1 MHVKEVDTY
10 VFLYPFLRDSCIVE
24 LVDCFTMIRFCLPT
38 CSVKYL
44 NICIYI
50 YIYIII
56 KWVFDYYGDSVLS
69 EKKNGVFLKEITRLK
84 MKKMKESKVE
94 RGKSW
99 IDKVVQF

>member
-1 MHVKEVDTY
+1 MQK
-10 VFLYPFLRDSCIVE
+10 RC
-24 LVDCFTMIRFCLPT
+24 
-38 CSVKYL
+38 
-44 NICIYI
+44 
-50 YIYIII
+50 
-56 KWVFDYYGDSVLS
+56 VLS

>member
-50 YIYIII
+50 YY
-56 KWVFDYYGDSVLS
+56 
-69 EKKNGVFLKEITRLK
+69 NQMGV
-84 MKKMKESKVE
+84 
-94 RGKSW
+94 
-99 IDKVVQF
+99 